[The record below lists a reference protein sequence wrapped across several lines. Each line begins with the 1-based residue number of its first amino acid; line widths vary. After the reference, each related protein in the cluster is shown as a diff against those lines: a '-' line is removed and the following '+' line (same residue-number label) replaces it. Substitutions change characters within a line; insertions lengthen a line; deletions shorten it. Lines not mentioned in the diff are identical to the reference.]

1 MRYAGNVCTE
11 RRSAALEICVKGTA
25 ARRSRVNVHALAK
38 AQCGVM
44 VVAVQF

>member
-11 RRSAALEICVKGTA
+11 NWSAAPEICVKGSA
-25 ARRSRVNVHALAK
+25 ARRSRVNVRAPAK